1 MNTPTNTPDMMTI
14 NSFPFPIH
22 TGGLQPHWI
31 ETAKL
36 KGFDIVARIID
47 RMHFAMRC
55 RTCGGL
61 NKIKL
66 FTLMNA
72 QPLCSHCI
80 EAVWKADAHAAGLI
94 FLHRDPADRHYAI
107 YRSPCGHD
115 VRRQLELIKRIAAG
129 ATGLRCDT
137 CHEETE
143 VAEAAT
149 RGWTLIGP
157 DPENDQ
163 NYRYYSHAECGHEQ
177 RVARVNM
184 QSGRF
189 ACGSCGEVWS
199 AAPSWLYAMAFTL
212 PTGREVVKL
221 GYSRDPESRL
231 SYQLLRNQ
239 DMPCELLT
247 KVAVPTG
254 QKALQIEKRLHAL
267 LRKVYPGCEV
277 NPASYRDQIR
287 VKSEIYDGRMT
298 PIILGHLAEI
308 EADLKQA
315 A

>member
-1 MNTPTNTPDMMTI
+1 MNTPINIPTTMTI
-14 NSFPFPIH
+14 NSFSFPIH

-31 ETAKL
+31 EVAKL

-66 FTLMNA
+66 FTLMNN

-80 EAVWKADAHAAGLI
+80 EAAWKADAEAAGLT
-94 FLHRDPADRHYAI
+94 FVQRDPADRHYAI

-137 CHEETE
+137 CHTETE
-143 VAEAAT
+143 VAEAES
-149 RGWTLIGP
+149 RGWTLIGA
-157 DPENDQ
+157 DPENDP
-163 NYRYYSHAECGHEQ
+163 NYRHYKHAECGHQQ
-177 RVARVNM
+177 RVARANI

-189 ACGSCGEVWS
+189 ACGACGEVWS
-199 AAPSWLYAMAFTL
+199 AAPSWLYAMVFTL
-212 PTGREVVKL
+212 ATGREVIKL
-221 GYSRDPESRL
+221 GFSRDPESRL
-231 SYQLLRNQ
+231 NYQLLRDQ

-247 KVAVPTG
+247 KVAIPSG
-254 QKALQIEKRLHAL
+254 QKALQIEKRLHAM
-267 LRKVYPGCEV
+267 LRNDHPGCEV
-277 NPASYRDQIR
+277 DPASYRDQIR
-287 VKSEIYDGRMT
+287 VKSEIYDGHMT